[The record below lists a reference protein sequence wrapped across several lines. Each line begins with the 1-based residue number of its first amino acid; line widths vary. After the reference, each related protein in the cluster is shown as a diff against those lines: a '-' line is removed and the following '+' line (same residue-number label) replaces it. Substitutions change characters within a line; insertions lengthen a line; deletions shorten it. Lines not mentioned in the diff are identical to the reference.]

1 MISGINASLA
11 ALFTFGNQLS
21 NSAGNIANVNTDGYK
36 EMVATI
42 KDDSAGLP
50 QVCLK
55 TSGAPGALLQEGGVV
70 RESSNV
76 DLAQEIPQ
84 MMISQA
90 GALDDALDAGAV
102 GVEAVAELERRDCA
116 ATPSRKNG

>member
-1 MISGINASLA
+1 MISGINTSLA
-11 ALFTFGNQLS
+11 ALFAFSNQLS

-36 EMVATI
+36 ETVATI

-50 QVCLK
+50 QVHLK
-55 TSGAPGALLQEGGVV
+55 TSCAPGALLQEGGVV

-90 GALDDALDAGAV
+90 SYDSNIKALETQNKVLKSTIDMMV
-102 GVEAVAELERRDCA
+102 
-116 ATPSRKNG
+116 

>member
-90 GALDDALDAGAV
+90 GYESNIKALETQNKVLKSTVDMMI
-102 GVEAVAELERRDCA
+102 
-116 ATPSRKNG
+116 